1 MHFLLALAA
10 AVSAASLLALPRAA
24 QAEEAP
30 RISGPFTHQNLSVYF
45 VHGKS
50 ATGPVPLTLQEA
62 LDKGAVEV
70 IETGSV
76 NELQIRN
83 KGNTEI
89 FIQSGDIVK
98 GGRQDRVVTVS
109 FLLPAKSGKVPL
121 ASFCVE
127 QGRWSPRGTESSAQ
141 FSSSAESMPS
151 REAKLAMKAP
161 LAAAPAPLEVSKSN
175 ARRQSASAGDETG
188 ERQRKVWDEVAK
200 TQTKLSGG
208 VKEKINSAVSESSL
222 QLALENEK
230 LKASRGDYI
239 KALENQGTSGDDI
252 VGYVFAV
259 NGRINSADLYPSNAL
274 FRKMWSKLLAAS
286 VTEAIGETT
295 GASHSSSRAGSRR
308 RDGVPRQ
315 RRDRQTEQPGDRRAG
330 AAGSARRGQ
339 VAVRRRPLEKGR
351 VGAPQLPRQIGSPP
365 LEGAPSCRPGDHRSR
380 RMAGRRLIARWH
392 PLSPARRRMPFGRRT
407 RSNRSRKA
415 SSAQRGWG

>member
-10 AVSAASLLALPRAA
+10 AVSAVSLLALPRSA

-50 ATGPVPLTLQEA
+50 APGPVPLTLQEA

-83 KGNTEI
+83 KGDTEI

-127 QGRWSPRGTESSAQ
+127 QGRWSARGTENSVR

-161 LAAAPAPLEVSKSN
+161 LAAAAAPLEVSKSN
-175 ARRQSASAGDETG
+175 AQRQSADAGDETG
-188 ERQRKVWDEVAK
+188 ERQRKVWEEIVK
-200 TQTKLSGG
+200 TQSKLSGG
-208 VKEKINSAVSESSL
+208 LQQPVNSAVSDTSL
-222 QLALENEK
+222 QLSLENEK
-230 LKASRGDYI
+230 LQASRGDYV
-239 KALENQGTSGDDI
+239 KALESHGTSGDDI
-252 VGYVFAV
+252 IGYVFAV
-259 NGRINSADLYPSNAL
+259 NGHINSADLYPSNAL

-286 VTEAIGETT
+286 VTEAIGESTSAAAAEPPAAAAVTEFLANAET
-295 GASHSSSRAGSRR
+295 GKQSSQEIAGLARQEV
-308 RDGVPRQ
+308 RDADKSLFVGVR
-315 RRDRQTEQPGDRRAG
+315 
-330 AAGSARRGQ
+330 SK
-339 VAVRRRPLEKGR
+339 KGEW
-351 VGAPQLPRQIGSPP
+351 V
-365 LEGAPSCRPGDHRSR
+365 HRNY
-380 RMAGRRLIARWH
+380 LV
-392 PLSPARRRMPFGRRT
+392 
-407 RSNRSRKA
+407 K
-415 SSAQRGWG
+415 

>member
-1 MHFLLALAA
+1 MHLLLAFAA
-10 AVSAASLLALPRAA
+10 ALSAASLLVLPRSA

-45 VHGKS
+45 VHGTS
-50 ATGPVPLTLQEA
+50 APGPVPLTLQEA
-62 LDKGAVEV
+62 LDKDTVEV

-109 FLLPAKSGKVPL
+109 FLLPAKSGNVPL

-127 QGRWSPRGTESSAQ
+127 HGRWSARGTEDSAR
-141 FSSSAESMPS
+141 FSSSAESLPS

-161 LAAAPAPLEVSKSN
+161 LAASVPRHTATSN
-175 ARRQSASAGDETG
+175 IEQRAIGAGDETG

-200 TQTKLSGG
+200 TQSKLSGG
-208 VKEKINSAVSESSL
+208 LKQPVNSAVSDTSL

-230 LKASRGDYI
+230 LQASRGGYI
-239 KALENQGTSGDDI
+239 KALEGQGASGDDI

-286 VTEAIGETT
+286 VTEAIGESTIVAAAAPPAIAAVTEFLANAET
-295 GASHSSSRAGSRR
+295 GTQSSQEIAGLAHQEV
-308 RDGVPRQ
+308 RDADKALFVGVR
-315 RRDRQTEQPGDRRAG
+315 
-330 AAGSARRGQ
+330 SK
-339 VAVRRRPLEKGR
+339 KGEW
-351 VGAPQLPRQIGSPP
+351 V
-365 LEGAPSCRPGDHRSR
+365 HRNY
-380 RMAGRRLIARWH
+380 LV
-392 PLSPARRRMPFGRRT
+392 
-407 RSNRSRKA
+407 K
-415 SSAQRGWG
+415 

>member
-50 ATGPVPLTLQEA
+50 TTGPVPLTLQEA

-127 QGRWSPRGTESSAQ
+127 QGRWSPRGTENSSQ
-141 FSSSAESMPS
+141 FSSAAESMPS

-208 VKEKINSAVSESSL
+208 VKEKVNSAVSESSL

-230 LKASRGDYI
+230 LKASREDYI
-239 KALENQGTSGDDI
+239 KALENQGSGGDDI
-252 VGYVFAV
+252 IGYVFAV

-295 GASHSSSRAGSRR
+295 
-308 RDGVPRQ
+308 
-315 RRDRQTEQPGDRRAG
+315 
-330 AAGSARRGQ
+330 AA
-339 VAVRRRPLEKGR
+339 
-351 VGAPQLPRQIGSPP
+351 
-365 LEGAPSCRPGDHRSR
+365 
-380 RMAGRRLIARWH
+380 
-392 PLSPARRRMPFGRRT
+392 SPAAAAPPEAAAVTEFLASAETGKQSSQEIAGLAQQEVRDADKSLFVGV
-407 RSNRSRKA
+407 RSKKGEWVHRNYLVK
-415 SSAQRGWG
+415 

>member
-10 AVSAASLLALPRAA
+10 AVSAASLLALPSAA

-50 ATGPVPLTLQEA
+50 APGPVPLTLQEA
-62 LDKGAVEV
+62 LDKGTVEV

-83 KGNTEI
+83 TGDTEI

-98 GGRQDRVVTVS
+98 GGQQDRVVTVS
-109 FLLPAKSGKVPL
+109 FLLPARSGKVPL

-127 QGRWSPRGTESSAQ
+127 QGRWSARGTENAAR

-161 LAAAPAPLEVSKSN
+161 LATSAPLEAAKSK
-175 ARRQSASAGDETG
+175 ALRQSADAGDETG
-188 ERQRKVWDEVAK
+188 ERQRKVWEEVVK
-200 TQTKLSGG
+200 TQSKLSGG
-208 VKEKINSAVSESSL
+208 LQQPVNSALSDTSL
-222 QLALENEK
+222 QLSLENEK
-230 LKASRGDYI
+230 LQTSRGDYV
-239 KALENQGTSGDDI
+239 KALESQGTSGDDI
-252 VGYVFAV
+252 IGYVFAV

-286 VTEAIGETT
+286 VTEAIGESMSAAAAAPPPA
-295 GASHSSSRAGSRR
+295 ASVTEFLANAEAGKRSTQEIAGLAQQEV
-308 RDGVPRQ
+308 RDADKALFVGVR
-315 RRDRQTEQPGDRRAG
+315 
-330 AAGSARRGQ
+330 SK
-339 VAVRRRPLEKGR
+339 KGEW
-351 VGAPQLPRQIGSPP
+351 V
-365 LEGAPSCRPGDHRSR
+365 HRNY
-380 RMAGRRLIARWH
+380 LV
-392 PLSPARRRMPFGRRT
+392 
-407 RSNRSRKA
+407 K
-415 SSAQRGWG
+415 